1 MAMGPAIAGAMGLAG
16 VNAVILLVL
25 SAVWVRNYRTFRSP
39 LTLGLL
45 AFGVVLLL
53 ENLMAVYFFFSM
65 GSLYSMNPLVGEAVL
80 VLRALQFL
88 AVVFLAYVTVQ

>member
-1 MAMGPAIAGAMGLAG
+1 MGLAG

-45 AFGVVLLL
+45 AFGAVFLL

-65 GSLYSMNPLVGEAVL
+65 GSLYAMSPLVGETVL
-80 VLRALQFL
+80 ILRALQFL

>member
-1 MAMGPAIAGAMGLAG
+1 
-16 VNAVILLVL
+16 LV
-25 SAVWVRNYRTFRSP
+25 
-39 LTLGLL
+39 
-45 AFGVVLLL
+45 

>member
-1 MAMGPAIAGAMGLAG
+1 MGLAG

-53 ENLMAVYFFFSM
+53 ENVMAVYFFFSM
-65 GSLYSMNPLVGEAVL
+65 GSLYAMSPLVGEAVL
-80 VLRALQFL
+80 MLRALQFL

>member
-1 MAMGPAIAGAMGLAG
+1 MSMEPAITGAMGLAG

-45 AFGVVLLL
+45 AFGVVFLL
-53 ENLMAVYFFFSM
+53 ENVMAVYFFFSM
-65 GSLYSMNPLVGEAVL
+65 GSLYSMSPLVGEAVL

>member
-1 MAMGPAIAGAMGLAG
+1 MAMEPAIAGAMGLAG

-45 AFGVVLLL
+45 AFGAVFLL

-65 GSLYSMNPLVGEAVL
+65 GSLYAMSPLVGETVL
-80 VLRALQFL
+80 ILRALQFL

>member
-1 MAMGPAIAGAMGLAG
+1 MAMEPAVTGAMGLAG

-53 ENLMAVYFFFSM
+53 ENVMAVYFFFSM
-65 GSLYSMNPLVGEAVL
+65 SSLYAMNPLVGEAVL
-80 VLRALQFL
+80 VLRTLQFL
-88 AVVFLAYVTVQ
+88 AVAFLAYVTVQ